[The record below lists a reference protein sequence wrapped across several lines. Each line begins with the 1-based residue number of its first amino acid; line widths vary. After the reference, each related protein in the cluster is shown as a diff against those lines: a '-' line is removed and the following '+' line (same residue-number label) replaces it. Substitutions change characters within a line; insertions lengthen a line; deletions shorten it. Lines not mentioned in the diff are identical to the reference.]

1 MPEWL
6 NNSNY
11 KLHMHKKSLARN
23 SGYLISLALFSTAM
37 VVLHHEIKHYHVR
50 DIIAELRQ
58 VRLALL
64 GLAVLLTILDYL
76 VLTAY
81 DALALRYIQYRL
93 GYAKIALA
101 SFVGC
106 AFSHNMTILGGST
119 ARYRIYSA
127 LGVPATEVARL
138 VVFCGLT
145 FWLGFFALGGTI
157 FLVEHQ
163 GLPVS
168 LHIPFTSAWPIGAIF
183 LAVVLAYLVLAAFR
197 QQPLKVLGWELA
209 IPSMPIFVGQIAI
222 ASLDWLLA
230 CGVLYV
236 LLPAAVKL
244 TYFKFLS
251 IFMLAQALGL
261 LSYVPGGLGVFE
273 AVVLLFFSGRPEI
286 SAIVGSLV
294 LYRIIYYLF
303 PFVLATGLLVVH
315 ELATK
320 KRILRRFGITF
331 GKWSST
337 ITPNFLAVTSFAAGI
352 ILLFSGALPAAKGR
366 LTWLKELLPLPA
378 IELSHFLGSL
388 AGAGLLIL
396 ARGIQRRV
404 DAAYHFTIALLVSGI
419 VFSVLKGFDYEEA
432 IVLVVML
439 LLFLPCRGE
448 FYRKASLM
456 REPFTPAWTVL
467 TIAVVISS
475 IWLGIFSY
483 KHVEYSNQLWWR
495 FAVNAEAPR
504 AMRATMGAAIVIL
517 FYGVTRLLFPRTVEP
532 SPTKPETIR
541 AVEDIV
547 RHSRKTYANLALLG
561 DKSFLIS
568 ESRRCFI
575 MYGIEGRSWI
585 TMGDPVGPEEEW
597 ESLIWR
603 YRELCDLHD
612 GWPVFYQI
620 ENDNL
625 GLYLDL
631 GMTFLKLGEE
641 GRVYLQDF
649 SLDGS
654 SRRGLRH
661 AYNKIAK
668 ESYTFSVVP
677 PDQVSPLVGELKR
690 ISDTWLARKGTREK
704 RFSLGFFEAEYIKK
718 LPIAIVRREKDII
731 AFANIWL
738 SAEHNEFSIDLMRHL
753 PSAPNGIMD
762 YLFIELMLWG
772 KQQGY
777 DWFSL
782 GMAPMSGLED
792 RALAPLW
799 HKVGTFVFRHGEHF
813 YNFQGLR
820 QYKEKFDP
828 VWQPKYLACPGG
840 LVLPRILA
848 NVATLVSG
856 GLKGTVMK

>member
-273 AVVLLFFSGRPEI
+273 AVILLFFFWSSRDISDCWFSCAI
-286 SAIVGSLV
+286 SARLLSVSLRAGYRSVGCSRV
-294 LYRIIYYLF
+294 GY
-303 PFVLATGLLVVH
+303 
-315 ELATK
+315 
-320 KRILRRFGITF
+320 
-331 GKWSST
+331 
-337 ITPNFLAVTSFAAGI
+337 
-352 ILLFSGALPAAKGR
+352 
-366 LTWLKELLPLPA
+366 KETY
-378 IELSHFLGSL
+378 S
-388 AGAGLLIL
+388 
-396 ARGIQRRV
+396 
-404 DAAYHFTIALLVSGI
+404 
-419 VFSVLKGFDYEEA
+419 EA
-432 IVLVVML
+432 IWNHIWKM
-439 LLFLPCRGE
+439 E
-448 FYRKASLM
+448 FY
-456 REPFTPAWTVL
+456 
-467 TIAVVISS
+467 
-475 IWLGIFSY
+475 
-483 KHVEYSNQLWWR
+483 N
-495 FAVNAEAPR
+495 
-504 AMRATMGAAIVIL
+504 
-517 FYGVTRLLFPRTVEP
+517 
-532 SPTKPETIR
+532 
-541 AVEDIV
+541 
-547 RHSRKTYANLALLG
+547 
-561 DKSFLIS
+561 
-568 ESRRCFI
+568 
-575 MYGIEGRSWI
+575 
-585 TMGDPVGPEEEW
+585 
-597 ESLIWR
+597 
-603 YRELCDLHD
+603 
-612 GWPVFYQI
+612 
-620 ENDNL
+620 
-625 GLYLDL
+625 
-631 GMTFLKLGEE
+631 
-641 GRVYLQDF
+641 
-649 SLDGS
+649 
-654 SRRGLRH
+654 H
-661 AYNKIAK
+661 A
-668 ESYTFSVVP
+668 
-677 PDQVSPLVGELKR
+677 
-690 ISDTWLARKGTREK
+690 
-704 RFSLGFFEAEYIKK
+704 
-718 LPIAIVRREKDII
+718 
-731 AFANIWL
+731 
-738 SAEHNEFSIDLMRHL
+738 
-753 PSAPNGIMD
+753 
-762 YLFIELMLWG
+762 
-772 KQQGY
+772 
-777 DWFSL
+777 
-782 GMAPMSGLED
+782 
-792 RALAPLW
+792 
-799 HKVGTFVFRHGEHF
+799 
-813 YNFQGLR
+813 
-820 QYKEKFDP
+820 
-828 VWQPKYLACPGG
+828 
-840 LVLPRILA
+840 
-848 NVATLVSG
+848 
-856 GLKGTVMK
+856 